1 MQAHSSN
8 GWGPNIRRKLQILTV
23 LLHMMV
29 NGKDG
34 NHHALGPEVFEPA
47 GCVLVEFLRKDAAC
61 AVAHSLHQ
69 RYYDE
74 RFVSAS

>member
-1 MQAHSSN
+1 
-8 GWGPNIRRKLQILTV
+8 
-23 LLHMMV
+23 MV